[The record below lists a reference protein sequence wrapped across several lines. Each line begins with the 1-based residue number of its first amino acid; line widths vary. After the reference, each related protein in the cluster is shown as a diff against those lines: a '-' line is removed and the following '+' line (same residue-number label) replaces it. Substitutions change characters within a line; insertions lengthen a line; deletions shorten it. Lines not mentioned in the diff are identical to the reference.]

1 MLSCRINQAKKI
13 MLRHT
18 LAFPQPLRGKVILDM
33 LEIQLVDHV
42 WNIIPRGRVYDFPYV
57 CSLLINRETI

>member
-1 MLSCRINQAKKI
+1 MQDSPSKKI

-18 LAFPQPLRGKVILDM
+18 LAFPQTLRGKVIWDM

-42 WNIIPRGRVYDFPYV
+42 WNIIPRGRVGDFPYV
-57 CSLLINRETI
+57 YVDV